1 MSDEKKNLFDKIK
14 EINAAERE
22 AEAER
27 ERIEAEERAAR
38 EKEAREAYQERLRR
52 ERIELM
58 KAKQSGGDEEEE
70 EAPKEKEPERKLTFK
85 EKIVN
90 FVYFYKWHVI
100 VTAGVMALV
109 SFLIYDYVTTPKGD
123 SSMMFTIYD
132 CKIENYAGEVEELF
146 NSYTPDVNGDGTNY
160 FEIVWMGIPFELD
173 GINYEQAQSGSVQM
187 MARFD
192 SPESMLIIADSQV
205 AENYGLEGS
214 LVDLREKY
222 PQYENIDACGFYL
235 KGTNFCKLVG
245 MDDDEIPDDAFIG
258 LRKVKKGQHYT
269 AEMEENYKVSEEILD
284 KLIKDCM
291 GEE

>member
-27 ERIEAEERAAR
+27 ERLETEERAAR
-38 EKEAREAYQERLRR
+38 EKAAKEAYEERLRR

-58 KAKQSGGDEEEE
+58 KAKQSGVETEEEVH
-70 EAPKEKEPERKLTFK
+70 KEKEPERKLTFK

-90 FVYFYKWHVI
+90 FFYFYKMHI
-100 VTAGVMALV
+100 LVTAGVIALGL
-109 SFLIYDYVTTPKGD
+109 FLIHDYVTTPKGD
-123 SSMMFTIYD
+123 SSMMFTIYN

-146 NSYTPDVNGDGTNY
+146 NSYTPDVNDDGTNY
-160 FEIVWMGIPFELD
+160 FEIIWMGIPFELD
-173 GINYEQAQSGSVQM
+173 GINYEQAQSSSVQM

-192 SPESMLIIADSQV
+192 SPDSMLIIADSQV

-214 LVDLREKY
+214 LVDLRGKY
-222 PQYENIDACGFYL
+222 PEYENIDELGFYL

-245 MDDDEIPDDAFIG
+245 MDDEEIPDDAFIG
-258 LRKVKKGQHYT
+258 IRKVKKGQHYT

-291 GEE
+291 E

>member
-1 MSDEKKNLFDKIK
+1 MSDEKKNLFDRIK
-14 EINAAERE
+14 EINAAERD

-38 EKEAREAYQERLRR
+38 EKAAKEAYEERLRR

-58 KAKQSGGDEEEE
+58 KAKQAGGDEEEE
-70 EAPKEKEPERKLTFK
+70 EETPKEKEPERKLTFK

-146 NSYTPDVNGDGTNY
+146 NGYTPDVNGDGTNY

-173 GINYEQAQSGSVQM
+173 GMNYEQAQSGSVQM

-192 SPESMLIIADSQV
+192 SPESMLIIADRQV
-205 AENYGLEGS
+205 AESYGLADS

-222 PQYENIDACGFYL
+222 PDYENIDECGFYL
-235 KGTNFCKLVG
+235 KGTKFYKLVG
-245 MDDDEIPDDAFIG
+245 MEDSEIPDDAFIG
-258 LRKVKKGQHYT
+258 LRKVKKGQRYT

-291 GEE
+291 EE

>member
-1 MSDEKKNLFDKIK
+1 MSEEKKNLFDKIK

-38 EKEAREAYQERLRR
+38 EKAAREAYQERLRR

-58 KAKQSGGDEEEE
+58 KAKQSGEEETE
-70 EAPKEKEPERKLTFK
+70 EVPKEKEPERKLTFK

-90 FVYFYKWHVI
+90 FIYFYKWHVI
-100 VTAGVMALV
+100 VTAGVVALGI
-109 SFLIYDYVTTPKGD
+109 FLIHDYVTTPKGD
-123 SSMMFTIYD
+123 SGMMFTIYD

-173 GINYEQAQSGSVQM
+173 GTNYEQAQSGSVQL

-192 SPESMLIIADSQV
+192 SPESMLIIADSEV
-205 AENYGLEGS
+205 AENFGLEGS

-222 PQYENIDACGFYL
+222 PEYENIDECGFYL

-245 MDDDEIPDDAFIG
+245 MEDEEIPDDAFIG
-258 LRKVKKGQHYT
+258 LRRVKKGQHYT
-269 AEMEENYKVSEEILD
+269 AEMEENYKVSEEIQ
-284 KLIKDCM
+284 DCM
-291 GEE
+291 GE